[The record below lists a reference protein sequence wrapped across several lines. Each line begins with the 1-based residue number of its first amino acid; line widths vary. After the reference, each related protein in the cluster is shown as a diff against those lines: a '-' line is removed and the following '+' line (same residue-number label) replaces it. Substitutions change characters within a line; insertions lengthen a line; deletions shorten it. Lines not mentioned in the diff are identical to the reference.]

1 MEITTNFKAEVNL
14 DIQIKE
20 TEHKTNNPNTWFY
33 HRPEKKNISAHE
45 GIYQSHYSRP
55 DGGGGG

>member
-1 MEITTNFKAEVNL
+1 MEIATNFKPEVNL
-14 DIQIKE
+14 EIQEKRE
-20 TEHKTNNPNTWFY
+20 EKTINSNTWFY